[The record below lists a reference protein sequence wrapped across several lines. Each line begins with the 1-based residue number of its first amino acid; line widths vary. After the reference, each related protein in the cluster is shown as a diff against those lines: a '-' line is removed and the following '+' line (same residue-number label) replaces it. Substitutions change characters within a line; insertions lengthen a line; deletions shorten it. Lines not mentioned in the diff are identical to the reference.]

1 MFWRGVVGYLPMNIV
16 QGVVGLFSIVIFTRW
31 LSPADYGVYA
41 LAFSAM
47 SLAHTLVFAWMEAA
61 MARFHAPEAQD
72 GRLANLFTTLYRCWL
87 GAALVFT
94 AATVAILLA
103 WPGDSPVKIAVAA
116 GLAAILARSL
126 LKLNQERRRAAG
138 DRWRPRSG

>member
-16 QGVVGLFSIVIFTRW
+16 QGLVGLFSIVVFTRW

-61 MARFHAPEAQD
+61 MARFYAPEAEGERPAD
-72 GRLANLFTTLYRCWL
+72 LFATLYRCWIVAA
-87 GAALVFT
+87 GAFVV
-94 AATVAILLA
+94 VAGVALLA
-103 WPGDSPVKIAVAA
+103 WPGGGPVKVAVAA

-126 LKLNQERRRAAG
+126 AKLNQERRRAAG
-138 DRWRPRSG
+138 DGK

>member
-16 QGVVGLFSIVIFTRW
+16 QGLVGLFSIVIFTRW

-47 SLAHTLVFAWMEAA
+47 SLAHTLTFTWMEAA
-61 MARFHAPEAQD
+61 MARFYAPEAEA
-72 GRLANLFTTLYRCWL
+72 GRLPEHFATLYRSWAL
-87 GAALVFT
+87 LAAAFVAIAGTALV
-94 AATVAILLA
+94 L
-103 WPGDSPVKIAVAA
+103 WPGDSAGKIAIGA

-126 LKLNQERRRAAG
+126 A
-138 DRWRPRSG
+138 